1 MRMTARPH
9 CRATTIF
16 TALAMIVTISSAV
29 AAQDVL
35 TSDNH
40 APDLRATQK
49 AALKRAGLQESV
61 DKWRSRARW
70 SNLVPYLDA
79 ETSWLEQSDSELR
92 YQEDYEADDS
102 GTLLPHDS
110 RNRQIDDKRFRQAY
124 GIQLEWDLGG
134 LVFDR
139 QEIYILREQ
148 RQRQSA
154 RTDLLIKVTDLY
166 LMRERAIDEL
176 ARASS
181 KQHRRKLQHEKR
193 RATAI
198 LDGLTDGWFSKQLD
212 RPSSN

>member
-1 MRMTARPH
+1 MRTTARPY
-9 CRATTIF
+9 CRVTTVLIAF
-16 TALAMIVTISSAV
+16 AIIVAISTAV
-29 AAQDVL
+29 AAQDAL
-35 TSDNH
+35 NSDRN
-40 APDLRATQK
+40 APDLRATQT

-79 ETSWLEQSDSELR
+79 ETSWLEQNDSELR
-92 YQEDYEADDS
+92 YQEDYEADDT

-110 RNRQIDDKRFRQAY
+110 RNRQIDDERFRQAY

-176 ARASS
+176 ARTNSE
-181 KQHRRKLQHEKR
+181 QHRRKLQHEKR
-193 RATAI
+193 RTTAI
-198 LDGLTDGWFSKQLD
+198 LDGLTDGWFSEQLD
-212 RPSSN
+212 RQSSN